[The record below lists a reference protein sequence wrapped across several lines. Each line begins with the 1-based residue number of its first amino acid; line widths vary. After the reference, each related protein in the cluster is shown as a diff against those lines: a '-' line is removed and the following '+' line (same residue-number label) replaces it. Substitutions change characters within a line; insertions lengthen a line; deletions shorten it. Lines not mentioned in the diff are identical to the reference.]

1 MFRVAASIA
10 LRRCRRFGPPR
21 VRASCLVAVAA
32 ACGTIIA
39 LGVGWW
45 DRAGRSLPQ
54 QKPTVAILPFVN
66 LGDDATTER
75 LAAGITQDIVTDLT
89 RFHDLDV
96 LASTTMPAAG
106 ALDLARN
113 ARTGY
118 VLTGA
123 IQRQRERVRVSAQL
137 VNSGGD
143 ERLVRALGP
152 PGRGRL
158 RGPSRGGGAGRQ
170 PYRWLWPHRRGRLG
184 NGAAQVAG
192 QPYRL

>member
-1 MFRVAASIA
+1 MWRRSIA
-10 LRRCRRFGPPR
+10 PRRCRRFGPH
-21 VRASCLVAVAA
+21 ASGRLLLVAVAA
-32 ACGTIIA
+32 VCGTIIA

-45 DRAGRSLPQ
+45 DWAGRSLPQ

-96 LASTTMPAAG
+96 IASTTMRAAA

-137 VNSGGD
+137 VNSGW
-143 ERLVRALGP
+143 
-152 PGRGRL
+152 GRTS
-158 RGPSRGGGAGRQ
+158 GPSAGIARPGTSSRSKSRWRSRSRASIGGYGRIVEAD
-170 PYRWLWPHRRGRLG
+170 WATARRKS
-184 NGAAQVAG
+184 AG